1 MQLYL
6 WKFEVSLMYFLIE
19 ISNSCEGKK
28 KRHKMYL
35 LEFFLSLMEML
46 ENKHHLKLI

>member
-6 WKFEVSLMYFLIE
+6 WKFEFSLMYFLIE

-28 KRHKMYL
+28 WHKMYL